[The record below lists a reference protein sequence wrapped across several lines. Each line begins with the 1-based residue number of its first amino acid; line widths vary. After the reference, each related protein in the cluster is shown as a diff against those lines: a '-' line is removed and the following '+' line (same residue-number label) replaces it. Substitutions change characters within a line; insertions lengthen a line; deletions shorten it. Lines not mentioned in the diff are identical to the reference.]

1 MTVEGLRFWL
11 LGFGF
16 SGKQLKRK
24 GRWESRRGEG
34 GQKAYVLGSS
44 CRLQGSRFIERIARQ
59 GFQSLCFTVRFLNLE
74 LGAKEGEGPALRACK
89 LLQKLV
95 ADSGNKFRAFRA
107 ELPSFSYGLSGKR
120 GKPAVRRLT

>member
-59 GFQSLCFTVRFLNLE
+59 GFQGLCFTVRFLNLE

-95 ADSGNKFRAFRA
+95 ADSGNNSSVSS
-107 ELPSFSYGLSGKR
+107 ELFVQNLGPSHM
-120 GKPAVRRLT
+120 V